1 MKGKKCFYLLL
12 VSILAVVLLLPI
24 CGLTALAAEQLKDPF
39 AGLPVLDPQDYLKF
53 RGERKVDVPLASVM
67 EAEQINT
74 PMTPNW
80 KPKPPPWTFGYSEIT
95 VHNPWRMTVKEEALY
110 EAKKHQDL
118 IKKIFQVEAGGDIAK
133 QIADCE
139 NLIAKGVDVLI
150 ISPGSPSALV
160 PVIEKA
166 YEKGIPV
173 IVFHGRVNTEK
184 FTCSIQPDE
193 YGFGWVFGDWL
204 GKQLNGKG
212 KVIGIKGLPGYKPAI
227 DRWQGAV
234 DGIGQYPGI
243 KIIGEEFGHWSPV
256 KGRQASTNLLAA
268 HPKFDGI
275 LSIDPWAVGAILE
288 LMAASG
294 RAMVPA
300 TGFEENSSFKAWKKY
315 NVTGIGCYEPTWLS
329 AEAVKVAIKLMQ
341 GEPFY
346 KRYLTRVPIIMKKDV
361 DKMYRADMP
370 DSYYPGSHLPDEILR
385 TIYK

>member
-1 MKGKKCFYLLL
+1 MKGNKYLCFLL
-12 VSILAVVLLLPI
+12 VFILALPMSLSI
-24 CGLTALAAEQLKDPF
+24 FALTSHAEEQIKDPF
-39 AGLPVLDPQDYLKF
+39 AGLQVLDPQDYLKL
-53 RGERKVDVPLASVM
+53 RGERKGDVQLEPVM
-67 EAEQINT
+67 GAEQINT

-110 EAKKHQDL
+110 EAAKYPDL
-118 IKKIFQVEAGGDIAK
+118 IKKIFQVEAGGNVAK

-193 YGFGWVFGDWL
+193 YGFGWVFGNWL
-204 GKQLNGKG
+204 GKQLKGKG

-227 DRWQGAV
+227 DRWQGAM

-243 KIIGEEFGHWSPV
+243 KIVGEEFGHWSPV
-256 KGRQASTNLLAA
+256 KGREAATNLLAA

-275 LSIDPWAVGAILE
+275 LSIDPWAVGAILD
-288 LMAASG
+288 LMATSG
-294 RAMVPA
+294 RAMVPT
-300 TGFEENSSFKAWKKY
+300 TGFEENSSFNAWKKY
-315 NVTGIGCYEPTWLS
+315 DVTGIGCYEPTWLS
-329 AEAVKVAIKLMQ
+329 GEAVKVAIKVMQ

-346 KRYLTRVPIIMKKDV
+346 KRYLTKVPIIMKKDV

-370 DSYYPGSHLPDEILR
+370 ASYYPGSHLPDEILR
-385 TIYK
+385 KIYK